1 MVTIYTLCQGS
12 EKMIKT
18 IKKILY
24 RSIDNKEI
32 SYENLNDFMKN
43 KKVFLIDVRS
53 NQEYEEGHLNGA
65 INISLYN
72 IEKEI
77 ENIVKDKDELII
89 LYCSS
94 GSRSKEAKKILEELG
109 YHEVYNLKGGI
120 DRVWIQ

>member
-32 SYENLNDFMKN
+32 PYENLNDFMKN

-120 DRVWIQ
+120 DKVWIQ

>member
-1 MVTIYTLCQGS
+1 
-12 EKMIKT
+12 MIKT

>member
-1 MVTIYTLCQGS
+1 
-12 EKMIKT
+12 MIKM

-24 RSIDNKEI
+24 RSINNKEI

-43 KKVFLIDVRS
+43 KKVFLIDVRN

-72 IEKEI
+72 IEKQI
-77 ENIVKDKDELII
+77 ENIVKDKTDLII

-94 GSRSKEAKKILEELG
+94 GNRSKKAKKILENLG
-109 YHEVYNLKGGI
+109 YQEVYNLKGGI
-120 DRVWIQ
+120 DKVWIS